1 MSTDDGKTKLS
12 TLKEAF
18 SKKIKNLGVKQ
29 NKSTLQG
36 KSSFTL
42 FICMINLFTNLNIF
56 FFIK

>member
-29 NKSTLQG
+29 NKLIYIAG
-36 KSSFTL
+36 
-42 FICMINLFTNLNIF
+42 
-56 FFIK
+56 